1 MHKMLLS
8 AMQAAAKIYIL
19 YILRHSIK
27 LYSGEILGEMDNY
40 SVNKEVMDKY
50 SLRGKVFNKIR
61 EDILAGNYPEKF
73 ELREAAISKEM
84 GVSRTPVREAL
95 RQLELEGLVS
105 IIPNKGAYVNGI
117 TPKDIYDIYVIRSYL
132 EGLCAKWACVNITES
147 QIENLEEIIYL
158 SEFHIGKEHWDQIFE
173 LDNRF
178 HLGMYEACGSKI
190 LEHILSDYHHYVE
203 RVRKNTLSSYER
215 ASMASAEHK
224 AILQSVKDKD
234 EARAERLANEHI
246 FQSIA
251 NIRHQGLDKLMEKQE
266 EQ

>member
-1 MHKMLLS
+1 
-8 AMQAAAKIYIL
+8 
-19 YILRHSIK
+19 
-27 LYSGEILGEMDNY
+27 MDNY
-40 SVNKEVMDKY
+40 SGNKEIMDRY

-61 EDILAGNYPEKF
+61 EDILSGDYPEKY

-117 TPKDIYDIYVIRSYL
+117 TSKDIYDIYVIRSYL
-132 EGLCAKWACVNITES
+132 EGLCAKWACENITAA
-147 QIENLEEIIYL
+147 QIEDLEEIIYL
-158 SEFHIGKEHWDQIFE
+158 SEFHIKKEHWEQIFE

-178 HLGMYEACGSKI
+178 HHAMYQACGSKI

-203 RVRKNTLSSYER
+203 RVRKNTLSSQER
-215 ASMASAEHK
+215 ASMAGREHK

-234 EARAERLANEHI
+234 EEKAERLANEHI
-246 FQSIA
+246 FKSIA
-251 NIRHQGLDKLMEKQE
+251 NIKNQGLDKLMQKHRINK
-266 EQ
+266 